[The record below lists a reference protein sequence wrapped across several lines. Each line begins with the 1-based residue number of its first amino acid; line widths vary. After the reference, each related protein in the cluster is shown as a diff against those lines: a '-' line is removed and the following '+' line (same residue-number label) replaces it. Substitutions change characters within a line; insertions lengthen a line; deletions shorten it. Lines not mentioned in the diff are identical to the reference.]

1 MMPLYF
7 PCTFL
12 SVHMFVT
19 FTCSYVQVIISF
31 LSFFLNAL
39 HFSLSLESLKS
50 MITFALMKLSYQNFH
65 IHASTLKLCKFI
77 FPSVLLRLSLIPTF
91 YAAKAK
97 AVLWQ
102 KYYISLVWCWFTLAL
117 KLPWAGWMGFSWE
130 LCVPQNAVY
139 MFTSCSDQV
148 HNGYLLCSQFVP
160 QESDEL
166 TDKTFES
173 LEVTFNGRL

>member
-1 MMPLYF
+1 
-7 PCTFL
+7 
-12 SVHMFVT
+12 
-19 FTCSYVQVIISF
+19 
-31 LSFFLNAL
+31 
-39 HFSLSLESLKS
+39 
-50 MITFALMKLSYQNFH
+50 
-65 IHASTLKLCKFI
+65 
-77 FPSVLLRLSLIPTF
+77 
-91 YAAKAK
+91 
-97 AVLWQ
+97 
-102 KYYISLVWCWFTLAL
+102 
-117 KLPWAGWMGFSWE
+117 MGFSWE